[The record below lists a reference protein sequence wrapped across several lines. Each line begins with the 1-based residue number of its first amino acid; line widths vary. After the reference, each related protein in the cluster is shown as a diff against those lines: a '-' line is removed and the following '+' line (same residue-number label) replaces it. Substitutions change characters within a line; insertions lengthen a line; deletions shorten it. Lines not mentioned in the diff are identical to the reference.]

1 MMVSQKSSKKQKKNI
16 FVNENDATESEI
28 NIDYSQ
34 LKKQKRK
41 QEKLEVS

>member
-1 MMVSQKSSKKQKKNI
+1 MMVSQKSSKKQIKNI